1 MSSVQ
6 PIRRSADLRFAR
18 IEGWLV
24 DVAANRVQRGAEDV
38 RLTPKAMAVLRELL
52 QRHGAVVRRDD
63 LLGIVWRD
71 GFPTDDV
78 LTHAITELRRAIE
91 DDPRAPR
98 IIETIPKVGYRLL
111 GNVEILAQPEHRT
124 DAAAE
129 RTSSAVDAGDSA
141 PARVP
146 LALLVTLV
154 LFALLAIALPLLRTQ
169 RASSGGPGAV
179 PDALTVQGLP
189 APQPM
194 QPFAVTADPSRE
206 QFPSLS
212 PDGSTVAYSA
222 MAPER
227 PSQRIMLKSLEAA
240 AVPVALTSGE
250 EGSDDFPV
258 WSPDGKQIA
267 FLRSGADACSIQV
280 MPALGGQAR
289 RVAAC
294 PRGVVDYIDWHADG
308 RSLLLGRRGES
319 HAGQPL
325 PASVHRLEL
334 DSGRI
339 VPIAYAPQPV
349 NEDDLQ
355 PRMSPDGRWIVF
367 RRGAVPYSD
376 LYLMPAAGGD
386 ARRLTTLRAK
396 LRGFAWY
403 PDSGALVL
411 SSDHGARQSL
421 FRLDLADGRLRA
433 LGIDDAVFPAM
444 ARKAPV
450 LVYQQEAPLL
460 QLAEFRLDTAD
471 GVPERRMIAPATRS
485 DRSPS
490 LSPGAAKLAFV
501 SHRSGEP
508 QLWIHEFDG
517 RRTYP
522 VTRLSRLDLG
532 FPQWS
537 PDEANVLFVAR
548 GAGAST
554 LMRVDVG
561 SGRIERLSTEDE
573 RVRFASYSRDGRSIF
588 FSSDR
593 SGSWQIWR
601 MAADGS
607 GAEQLGQRGGFDP
620 RDFLGDG
627 AIYFTRE
634 TEAGLFRLDLA
645 TKAET
650 RVSNDAGYLVMET
663 LMLVDG
669 HAYFLE
675 AQEPGSDAWIVRVP
689 LHPEGAAYGQMDER
703 EHVFR
708 LNLPAAAMDV
718 SLSRDRRRVV
728 VVSVERDETD
738 LMAMTLAE

>member
-1 MSSVQ
+1 MSASVQ

-18 IEGWLV
+18 IDGWLV
-24 DVAANRVQRGAEDV
+24 DVAANRVQRGSEDV

-52 QRHGAVVRRDD
+52 QRAGAVVRRDD

-91 DDPRAPR
+91 ADPRAPR
-98 IIETIPKVGYRLL
+98 LIETIPKVGYRLL
-111 GNVEILAQPEHRT
+111 GNVEILNQPEMRAEPGERAA
-124 DAAAE
+124 DAPLAAE
-129 RTSSAVDAGDSA
+129 PDA
-141 PARVP
+141 PHVP
-146 LALLVTLV
+146 VALFATLALFV
-154 LFALLAIALPLLRTQ
+154 LLAIALPLLRTQ
-169 RASSGGPGAV
+169 RAAENPAAANGPM
-179 PDALTVQGLP
+179 TVQGLP

-222 MAPER
+222 MSPER
-227 PSQRIMLKSLEAA
+227 PSLRIMLKSLEAA

-250 EGSDDFPV
+250 EGSDDFPM

-267 FLRSGADACSIQV
+267 FLRTRERLCSIQV

-294 PRGVVDYIDWHADG
+294 PGGAIDYIDWHADG
-308 RSLLLGRRGES
+308 RSLLLARRGES
-319 HAGQPL
+319 AGSDSL
-325 PASVHRLEL
+325 PSSVHRLEL
-334 DSGRI
+334 ESGEIR
-339 VPIAYAPQPV
+339 PLTYAPQALG
-349 NEDDLQ
+349 EDDMQ

-386 ARRLTTLRAK
+386 ARRLTTIRARI
-396 LRGFAWY
+396 RGFAWY
-403 PDSGALVL
+403 PDSSAIVL

-421 FRLDLADGRLRA
+421 YRLELADGRLHA
-433 LGIDDAVFPAM
+433 LGVDEAVFPAM

-450 LVYQQEAPLL
+450 LVYQQETPLL

-471 GVPERRMIAPATRS
+471 GVPERRMISPSTRS
-485 DRSPS
+485 DWSPS

-501 SHRSGEP
+501 SMRSGEP

-517 RRTYP
+517 GKTYP
-522 VTRLSRLDLG
+522 VTRLSRVDLG

-537 PDEANVLFVAR
+537 PDEASVLFVAR

-554 LMRVDVG
+554 LLRVEIG
-561 SGRIERLSTEDE
+561 SGRIERLSNAQE
-573 RVRFASYSRDGRSIF
+573 RVRFASYARDGRTIF

-593 SGSWQIWR
+593 SGSWQLWR

-607 GAEQLGQRGGFDP
+607 GAEQLGEHGGFDP

-627 AIYFTRE
+627 SLYFTRE
-634 TEAGLFRLDLA
+634 TSRGLFRLDLE
-645 TKAET
+645 TRAET
-650 RVSNDAGYLVMET
+650 RVSNDAGYLVMDT
-663 LMLVDG
+663 LALIG
-669 HAYFLE
+669 EQLYFLD
-675 AQEPGSDAWIVRVP
+675 AQDANADAWIVRAP
-689 LHPEGAAYGQMDER
+689 LHRDGIAPGESDR
-703 EHVFR
+703 IEHLYR
-708 LNLPAAAMDV
+708 LNLPAVSGEM
-718 SLSRDRRRVV
+718 SLSRDLRRVV
-728 VVSVERDETD
+728 VVSIERDETD
-738 LMAMTLAE
+738 LMAMTLSE